1 MSVNITAVP
10 FISTNTLNA
19 GFPVSIQGGLFI
31 EQNEI
36 GGTLSNFVYVVDSG
50 NNRINVYDY
59 LGAFQFSFGQ
69 YGTGQSSGSTI
80 YLNAPYDICTDAEF
94 LYITDSGNNRVQV
107 TDLYGNFVASFGSFG
122 TSVGFFNAPM
132 GIAVDENFLY
142 IVDHGNNRFQIFSKT
157 YPYYFVQSVGSLGS
171 GPNEFDGPT
180 DCAVDSFFFYI
191 YDAGNPVVH
200 GWLQYPLAIPTNSLI
215 ASLPKVTFTATIE
228 SRSLLLNGSLKKI
241 TMTATMHESQEFTLV
256 ATLPKIGMSATEI
269 NGLVFSMQS
278 VLPRISMASTL
289 DIIFGTELSG
299 TLPKL
304 TMQATLAEDVLYS
317 LAASM
322 PKIRFEA
329 YLTQQVGSNFI
340 TIVLNTDNFAV
351 TEYNNYN
358 FDSIAEL
365 EGKYYAV
372 GPNGLVR
379 LDGSS
384 DNGTKIQGTVRFAQ
398 IDLHKRVVS
407 RLVDAYLSGH
417 VSGKVAVRIIQ
428 ESQGDYLYMIDDVIG
443 KLKAYRVKAPK
454 NMRDRYVSY
463 EISNVDGAEI
473 EIEELSVIS
482 TAQPQRVR

>member
-1 MSVNITAVP
+1 MSVLITATP

-31 EQNEI
+31 SQNEI
-36 GGTLSNFVYVVDSG
+36 GGTLDNFAYVVDSG
-50 NNRINVYDY
+50 NNRINAYTWG
-59 LGAFQFSFGQ
+59 GAFAFSFGSF
-69 YGTGQSSGSTI
+69 GTGNGEFSS
-80 YLNAPYDICTDAEF
+80 PYDICTDGEF
-94 LYITDSGNNRVQV
+94 LYVTDTSNNRVQIF
-107 TDLYGNFVASFGSFG
+107 DMLGNYLSQFGSAG
-122 TSVGFFNAPM
+122 SATGFFNKPL
-132 GIAVDENFLY
+132 GIAVDNNFLY
-142 IVDHGNNRFQIFSKT
+142 VVDSNNDRFQIFQKV
-157 YPYYFVQSVGSLGS
+157 YPYSFVQSVGSPGS
-171 GPNEFDGPT
+171 GVNQFSSPT

-191 YDAGNPVVH
+191 NDFGNAR
-200 GWLQYPLAIPTNSLI
+200 WLQYPLAVPTNSLI
-215 ASLPKVTFTATIE
+215 ASLPTLTFTATIE
-228 SRSLLLNGSLKKI
+228 SRSLNLTGSLKKI
-241 TMTATMHESQEFTLV
+241 TMSATMHESQAFTLV
-256 ATLPKIGMSATEI
+256 ATLPSIQMTATEI
-269 NGLVFSMQS
+269 NGLVFSMQAT
-278 VLPRISMASTL
+278 LPRISMASQL
-289 DIIFGTELSG
+289 DILFETEISG
-299 TLPKL
+299 TLPSL
-304 TMQATLAEDVLYS
+304 TMQASIAEDCLYS
-317 LAASM
+317 LASSM

-329 YLTQQVGSNFI
+329 YLRQQVGSNFV

-379 LDGSS
+379 LDGSN

-428 ESQGDYLYMIDDVIG
+428 ESQGDYLYMIEDVIG

-482 TAQPQRVR
+482 TAQPLRVR

>member
-1 MSVNITAVP
+1 M
-10 FISTNTLNA
+10 
-19 GFPVSIQGGLFI
+19 PVSIQGCIFI
-31 EQNEI
+31 ERNEL
-36 GGTLSNFVYVVDSG
+36 GGTLSPYVYVVDSG
-50 NNRINVYDY
+50 NNRVNVWDWIGNF
-59 LGAFQFSFGQ
+59 LFSFGS
-69 YGTGQSSGSTI
+69 YGTGNGQF
-80 YLNAPYDICTDAEF
+80 NAPYDATTDGN
-94 LYITDSGNNRVQV
+94 YVYVTDTGNNRIQIF
-107 TDLYGNFVASFGSFG
+107 DMMGNYVDQFGSAG
-122 TSVGFFNAPM
+122 SDIGYFNAPM
-132 GIAVDENFLY
+132 GIAVDVNFLY
-142 IVDHGNNRFQIFSKT
+142 IVDHNNNRFQVFTKT
-157 YPYYFVQSVGSLGS
+157 SPYYFVQALGS
-171 GPNEFDGPT
+171 YGSGINQFNGPT
-180 DCAVDSFFFYI
+180 DCSVDSFYFYI
-191 YDAGNPVVH
+191 NDAGNSR
-200 GWLQYPLAIPTNSLI
+200 WLMYPLVTPTNSLI
-215 ASLPKVTFTATIE
+215 ASLPTLTFTATIE
-228 SRSLLLNGSLKKI
+228 SRSLNLTGSLKKI
-241 TMTATMHESQEFTLV
+241 TMSATMHESQEFTLV
-256 ATLPKIGMSATEI
+256 ATLPSIQMTATEI
-269 NGLVFSMQS
+269 NGLVFSMQAT
-278 VLPRISMASTL
+278 LPRISMVSKL
-289 DIIFGTELSG
+289 DILFGTEISG
-299 TLPKL
+299 TLPSL
-304 TMQATLAEDVLYS
+304 TMQASIAEDCLYRLS
-317 LAASM
+317 ASM

-329 YLTQQVGSNFI
+329 YLRQQVGSNFV

-365 EGKYYAV
+365 EGRYYAV

-428 ESQGDYLYMIDDVIG
+428 ESQGDYLYMIEDVIG